1 MINETRIG
9 EVWVSCASA
18 SLSTFT
24 VASSFFRE
32 EFCWEACVLADSC
45 THLSAPEF
53 TSFLSQTLPSPLLC
67 DLGEQTFCTT
77 HYNMI
82 RSFHSM
88 VDNREFYIC
97 LCIFFLPVNTLILLS
112 CIYLYSPPILLPEGN
127 VFRIWA
133 VRCH

>member
-1 MINETRIG
+1 MRHGLERS
-9 EVWVSCASA
+9 EWVVHLLPWEPSHLLHP
-18 SLSTFT
+18 SLER
-24 VASSFFRE
+24 SF
-32 EFCWEACVLADSC
+32 AGKPVYLQIHAH
-45 THLSAPEF
+45 TSAPEF